1 MKKYLSFILAVF
13 LTAVIAFSVNAA
25 DEKFTVEIGGDAVV
39 SAGTT
44 VNYTFTVKNITLSE
58 GIIGTDIH
66 IKYDISV
73 FELSDAKSEGN
84 PNGWSTGI
92 KKDASAGTVAF
103 TSVENNADISNAI
116 KADNTLKYTISLKVK
131 NNATKQSKIDFSL
144 IQCTGSDFEVY
155 QGSGNA
161 LTVSRPSNPSPR
173 RQDFPSPTVLPNGT
187 Q

>member
-103 TSVENNADISNAI
+103 TSVENNADISNEI
-116 KADNTLKYTISLKVK
+116 
-131 NNATKQSKIDFSL
+131 
-144 IQCTGSDFEVY
+144 
-155 QGSGNA
+155 
-161 LTVSRPSNPSPR
+161 
-173 RQDFPSPTVLPNGT
+173 
-187 Q
+187 